1 MRDGLAGT
9 ETACLWTRDAFAAAR
24 GLDRSGMSSAATA
37 SSQAESQAKSQA
49 QDEAAALVERG
60 LQVSLSSASASS
72 QARSQAKSRAAADL
86 VGRRHKGS
94 LKWRRRAAAQGV
106 NVSGG
111 LVGKALTEYVGRI
124 AEEHGF
130 IDPAGTELGKLF
142 LALNAKACLHRRL
155 AGARRKQANDAA
167 GSVITNSKL
176 NATDGKGFDRM
187 GRAFG
192 EFRSRFF
199 DYSPMK
205 RDLMQP
211 YVSIEPAEPAEE
223 LDPSASPG
231 AGDATRAERFV
242 CGLLFFAEGCL
253 LGSVQFAVPVD
264 FVQKRH
270 PPLVMMVR
278 AQKLRFSQ
286 GPQVSGVGM
295 AQELRK
301 ILSMFA
307 TFMIHVVMPHC
318 EAVRDGLAAADAP
331 PAAPASSSAPAV
343 PPPPAQTNSNNKKK
357 KKKNKKK
364 KNKKNKNKNKRQ
376 AGIPMNIGDALK
388 DFAENDAS
396 WLFQGLSVGDGMLD
410 AADAQETISIL
421 IQGMLTSRHGGYDP
435 AAKLPFTPTIG
446 DVKSNSW
453 IRKLPAHALGAVFE
467 GHSLLNGGSKVPWVA
482 SMCQICVNYYEVA
495 QSLGVETADP
505 MRPGEKKM
513 YKICLCGLPDYL
525 M

>member
-1 MRDGLAGT
+1 
-9 ETACLWTRDAFAAAR
+9 
-24 GLDRSGMSSAATA
+24 MS
-37 SSQAESQAKSQA
+37 SSQA
-49 QDEAAALVERG
+49 AAALVERR
-60 LQVSLSSASASS
+60 LQ
-72 QARSQAKSRAAADL
+72 D
-86 VGRRHKGS
+86 S

-106 NVSGG
+106 NISGG
-111 LVGKALTEYVGRI
+111 LAGKALADYVGRI
-124 AEEHGF
+124 AEEHDF
-130 IDPAGTELGKLF
+130 LDPAGTELGKLF

-155 AGARRKQANDAA
+155 AGARLKQANDAA

-176 NATDGKGFDRM
+176 NATDGKGFERM

-199 DYSPMK
+199 EACPLK

-211 YVSIEPAEPAEE
+211 YVSIEPAEPTEPDSSG
-223 LDPSASPG
+223 DPGTGEA
-231 AGDATRAERFV
+231 ARAERFV

-253 LGSVQFAVPVD
+253 LGSVQFAVPIE

-295 AQELRK
+295 AQEQRK

-307 TFMIHVVMPHC
+307 TFLLQVVMPHC
-318 EAVRDGLAAADAP
+318 EAVRDGLAAADGDDIGATAAAAASATTATVDAS
-331 PAAPASSSAPAV
+331 PAAPASSSAPAA
-343 PPPPAQTNSNNKKK
+343 PPPLAQTNSNNKKK

-364 KNKKNKNKNKRQ
+364 KSKKKNKNKRA

-396 WLFQGLSVGDGMLD
+396 WLFQGLSVGEGMLD
-410 AADAQETISIL
+410 AADAQESISTL
-421 IQGMLTSRHGGYDP
+421 IQGMLTCRHCGYDP
-435 AAKLPFTPTIG
+435 AAKLPFTPSLG
-446 DVKSNSW
+446 DVKSNWW

-467 GHSLLNGGSKVPWVA
+467 GHSLLNGGSKAPWVA
-482 SMCQICVNYYEVA
+482 SMCQICINYYEVG
-495 QSLGVETADP
+495 QSLGVETSDP
-505 MRPGEKKM
+505 LRPGEKKM
-513 YKICLCGLPDYL
+513 YKICLCGLPEYL